1 MSNET
6 SATSENL
13 AIESVQTF
21 PAERTAV
28 VTGAGGARGIGR
40 HVARKLAS
48 TGWNLALVD
57 IDEDAVVTYA
67 AELTAAS
74 GRQVVGLGL
83 DITDAAAVER
93 AFERIDAE
101 LPPVL
106 AVVNLAG
113 VASPDTIFEITPELW
128 DRVMDVNAKGTL
140 LMIQAAA
147 RRMIDAGT
155 GGRIVNTSS
164 ITAYD
169 GGGTFSKTGYAAAKA
184 AVLGLT
190 RGAARELGRYGITV
204 NAIVPGPID
213 TDIMGGQLSDERK
226 QGMSADIPVQR
237 VGQPQE
243 VAGLVNFLVSED
255 SSYVSGGSV
264 FVDGGKHMV

>member
-1 MSNET
+1 MTAPT
-6 SATSENL
+6 SPDALGTEP
-13 AIESVQTF
+13 VQTF

-28 VTGAGGARGIGR
+28 VTGAGAPRGIGR

-48 TGWNLALVD
+48 TGWDLALVD
-57 IDEDAVVTYA
+57 IDGPAVEGFA
-67 AELTAAS
+67 AELAELS
-74 GRQVVGLGL
+74 GRRVLGLGV
-83 DITDAAAVER
+83 DISDADAVEA
-93 AFERIDAE
+93 AFVRIDE
-101 LPPVL
+101 GLPPVA

-113 VASPDTIFEITPELW
+113 IASPTTIFDITPELW

-147 RRMIDAGT
+147 RRMIATGF

-190 RGAARELGRYGITV
+190 RGAARELGPHGITV

-213 TDIMGGQLSDERK
+213 TDIMGGKLTDERK
-226 QGMSADIPVQR
+226 QGMSAGIPLQR

-243 VAGLVNFLVSED
+243 VAGLINFLVSED
-255 SSYVSGGSV
+255 ASFVSGDSV